1 MAEENPDPN
10 KPEPEEFKFSGKAK
24 LLATTGVICAMG
36 GYICGD
42 KIDEN
47 DKLNLTERPYEMAEQ
62 LLQEAAQ
69 KQEEWLEI
77 KKNYQTTLH
86 QKNLQIDSLERY
98 IYRLEPYVKAY
109 EEQKQEVQKIDE
121 ERQDFA
127 QKYNQILTDYQ
138 NEENE
143 VRIRDNQ
150 IDSLE
155 TLNKNYVKAIQD
167 LNDEYKNRAP
177 IENEFQAIHNCVNAH
192 GETMYSYKFNGQVK
206 CCIKHLKKLQKQYP
220 NNDLTNIRI
229 SCND

>member
-1 MAEENPDPN
+1 M
-10 KPEPEEFKFSGKAK
+10 
-24 LLATTGVICAMG
+24 
-36 GYICGD
+36 
-42 KIDEN
+42 
-47 DKLNLTERPYEMAEQ
+47 
-62 LLQEAAQ
+62 
-69 KQEEWLEI
+69 EI

-121 ERQDFA
+121 ELQDFV

-206 CCIKHLKKLQKQYP
+206 CCIKHLNKLQKQYP
-220 NNDLTNIRI
+220 TNDLTNIRI

>member
-121 ERQDFA
+121 ERQDFV

-167 LNDEYKNRAP
+167 LNDEYKDRAP

-192 GETMYSYKFNGQVK
+192 DETMSSYEFNRQVN
-206 CCIKHLKKLQKQYP
+206 CCIDRLKKLQKQYP

>member
-109 EEQKQEVQKIDE
+109 EEQKQEDQKIDE
-121 ERQDFA
+121 ELQDFD
-127 QKYNQILTDYQ
+127 QKKKQKITDYQ

-143 VRIRDNQ
+143 GRIRDNQ

-167 LNDEYKNRAP
+167 LNDEYKDRAP

>member
-1 MAEENPDPN
+1 MAEENPDSN

-109 EEQKQEVQKIDE
+109 KEQKQEVQKIDE

-177 IENEFQAIHNCVNAH
+177 IENEFQAIHNCINAH
-192 GETMYSYKFNGQVK
+192 GETMYSYQFNGQVK

-220 NNDLTNIRI
+220 NNDLKNIRI